1 MKSVRTLFAVIKD
14 KKAIILLNIVLSI
27 GISISAISASFIATC
42 MTNFII
48 YGDRSYI
55 NDSLI
60 LTGLLFLSLLI
71 YYFGAHYAN
80 KATLA
85 AGATIR
91 TEVAKAFIYSKMDMK
106 DRTGKGK
113 LTSNITTDVDHIV
126 NFLLNQFRDFVQ
138 VIVIFITMSI
148 VILSISPVIYL
159 TVMLL
164 SLLSAVAIVLM
175 KKKYKIE
182 EQLVSANDRGT
193 DLLLGIHRMIPMLGF
208 LKNSRK
214 LYQDYKKI
222 TEERKVLEKKN
233 EKIDYLCQLIM
244 FTCNTLREVLV
255 IILGLVVIK
264 LDVGTI
270 ISLINMTSFI
280 GDTCMSIYQ
289 SSISFIK
296 VGISA
301 KRYEELQNSEK
312 ETVIKT
318 LPQEI
323 NQLAATHL
331 GFSYS
336 NDSMVLNDINF
347 DLEKGDILVITGNIG
362 AGKSTLS
369 KIIAGIY
376 SQNSGEIRINQEKA
390 DIALLRNNV
399 AYVDQNSQ
407 LITGT
412 ITQNISSFDENNDSG
427 TITRILESVNLQG
440 WVESLHQKQNTVV
453 NSSNETISG
462 GQRQR
467 ISIARALYKKAEI
480 LVLDEPTAS
489 LDQENRD
496 DLLLLIKS
504 IAKTH
509 MIIIV
514 THDTAAMGIATK
526 NLVLT

>member
-1 MKSVRTLFAVIKD
+1 
-14 KKAIILLNIVLSI
+14 
-27 GISISAISASFIATC
+27 
-42 MTNFII
+42 
-48 YGDRSYI
+48 
-55 NDSLI
+55 
-60 LTGLLFLSLLI
+60 
-71 YYFGAHYAN
+71 
-80 KATLA
+80 
-85 AGATIR
+85 
-91 TEVAKAFIYSKMDMK
+91 
-106 DRTGKGK
+106 
-113 LTSNITTDVDHIV
+113 
-126 NFLLNQFRDFVQ
+126 
-138 VIVIFITMSI
+138 
-148 VILSISPVIYL
+148 
-159 TVMLL
+159 
-164 SLLSAVAIVLM
+164 
-175 KKKYKIE
+175 
-182 EQLVSANDRGT
+182 
-193 DLLLGIHRMIPMLGF
+193 
-208 LKNSRK
+208 
-214 LYQDYKKI
+214 
-222 TEERKVLEKKN
+222 
-233 EKIDYLCQLIM
+233 
-244 FTCNTLREVLV
+244 
-255 IILGLVVIK
+255 
-264 LDVGTI
+264 
-270 ISLINMTSFI
+270 MTSFI